1 MDAPKVVLFANTDWY
16 LYNFRLSLA
25 RKLRDEGF
33 EVVLISPDGEYG
45 PKLQALGF
53 RWHAVPMARRS
64 LNPLR
69 EAALLAWLAR
79 FLLRERPAL
88 VHGFTIKS
96 AVYGSFA
103 SRIAGVPA
111 RVSAVAGMGYV
122 FTSRDLKARTLKPLV
137 TLAMRLA
144 LGGRGTALILQ
155 NSDDLEFFRRTRLV
169 DQSVLRLI
177 RSSGVSL
184 SRFQMRA
191 ESPADERK
199 PLRVLV
205 AARLLWDK
213 GIAEYIEA
221 ARALK
226 REGRSVEFLLA
237 GLPDDGNP
245 ASVERAVVEGWV
257 DEGLVRW
264 LGHVDDMP
272 KLLSEI
278 DVMALPSYREGL
290 PKSLIEA
297 AACGL
302 PLVTT
307 YAPGC
312 REVVTKNGV
321 DGLTVPVRDSA
332 ALANAI
338 RLLDDDRALGR
349 KLGVAARERVLQ
361 EFDERIV
368 IDKTLSVYLEL
379 LPRRSAAYSQTPA
392 EVLNAGKQP

>member
-1 MDAPKVVLFANTDWY
+1 LFANTDWY

-155 NSDDLEFFRRTRLV
+155 NSDDL
-169 DQSVLRLI
+169 
-177 RSSGVSL
+177 
-184 SRFQMRA
+184 
-191 ESPADERK
+191 
-199 PLRVLV
+199 
-205 AARLLWDK
+205 
-213 GIAEYIEA
+213 
-221 ARALK
+221 
-226 REGRSVEFLLA
+226 
-237 GLPDDGNP
+237 
-245 ASVERAVVEGWV
+245 
-257 DEGLVRW
+257 
-264 LGHVDDMP
+264 
-272 KLLSEI
+272 
-278 DVMALPSYREGL
+278 
-290 PKSLIEA
+290 
-297 AACGL
+297 
-302 PLVTT
+302 
-307 YAPGC
+307 
-312 REVVTKNGV
+312 
-321 DGLTVPVRDSA
+321 
-332 ALANAI
+332 
-338 RLLDDDRALGR
+338 
-349 KLGVAARERVLQ
+349 
-361 EFDERIV
+361 
-368 IDKTLSVYLEL
+368 
-379 LPRRSAAYSQTPA
+379 
-392 EVLNAGKQP
+392 